1 MQVSGGQDAEIVLR
15 KYHGRLSIHRVDL
28 VLILGPLGIID
39 GINPLLS
46 LDHHTPILWHI
57 CDRTIARMLLTLLDR
72 DGSIKIVAGVDLQT
86 LLVGSDIEL
95 DARDVGGHCEDA
107 QVGRLRRRVTRAIQ
121 DEGMIIACTAE
132 TTAIDCLRDVSSNL
146 LRRREIQ
153 ISAIDDAYNA
163 SGYFNIVELDITSSV
178 WHVERVVQNRR
189 VDGIGKSVQIPVNVI
204 C

>member
-1 MQVSGGQDAEIVLR
+1 
-15 KYHGRLSIHRVDL
+15 
-28 VLILGPLGIID
+28 
-39 GINPLLS
+39 
-46 LDHHTPILWHI
+46 
-57 CDRTIARMLLTLLDR
+57 MLLTLLDR

-107 QVGRLRRRVTRAIQ
+107 QVGRLRRGVTRAIQ

-163 SGYFNIVELDITSSV
+163 SGYFNIVELDITSSI
-178 WHVERVVQNRR
+178 WHIERIVQNRG